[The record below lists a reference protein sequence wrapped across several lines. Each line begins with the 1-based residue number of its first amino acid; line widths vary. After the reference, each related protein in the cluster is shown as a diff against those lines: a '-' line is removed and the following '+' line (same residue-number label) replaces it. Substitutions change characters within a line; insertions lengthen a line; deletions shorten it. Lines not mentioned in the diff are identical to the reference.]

1 MMRAACGSERGG
13 LIHVWW
19 QKLCTVARVCGGNAG
34 ADRAGNGRD
43 RLGCGGK
50 GRARPGRSGQPWA
63 GLADVSERSSEDAEE
78 FSDEQF
84 VDDTFLWDAI
94 ADGDADTAEF
104 ERLERSAQRSGPSR
118 GV

>member
-1 MMRAACGSERGG
+1 
-13 LIHVWW
+13 
-19 QKLCTVARVCGGNAG
+19 
-34 ADRAGNGRD
+34 
-43 RLGCGGK
+43 
-50 GRARPGRSGQPWA
+50 
-63 GLADVSERSSEDAEE
+63 
-78 FSDEQF
+78 